1 MNPRMIFSSFL
12 VAGLVLTAGG
22 ACAAPDWSKVP
33 VTAIHV
39 FHPGATPFQW
49 IQSKGKHGGSRG
61 LARGES
67 CAGCH
72 VEGGE
77 INVDLE
83 RIAKELE
90 PAGAPKVR
98 SYPVQVQAA
107 YDANQLYVRLRFKA
121 PDGGFDHSDKDNAL
135 KATLL
140 FPDAQVPLANQVGCW
155 ASCHEDARTMPGAK
169 ESKSKY
175 VTSGGYDLMQWS
187 SNGQVSDG
195 RITDQRR
202 MQGGGANVKAEG
214 SFGPEGW
221 TITFSRKLAGATPMV
236 SGQPVN
242 FGLAIHADH
251 AGGRFHHVSFGHTI
265 GLDGEGDVKAQ
276 KF

>member
-1 MNPRMIFSSFL
+1 MNSRVIFSSLL
-12 VAGLVLTAGG
+12 VAGLGLSAGG
-22 ACAAPDWSKVP
+22 VHAAPDWSKVP

-39 FHPGATPFQW
+39 FHPGVTPFQW

-61 LARGES
+61 LSRGES

-77 INVDLE
+77 INVDVE

-107 YDANQLYVRLRFKA
+107 YDADQLYVRLRFKA
-121 PDGGFDHSDKDNAL
+121 PEGGFDHSDKENVL
-135 KATLL
+135 KATVL
-140 FPDAQVPLANQVGCW
+140 FPDAQVPLASQVGCW
-155 ASCHEDARTMPGAK
+155 ASCHEDARTMPGAQ
-169 ESKSKY
+169 ETKSKY
-175 VTSGGYDLMQWS
+175 VTAGGYDLMQWS
-187 SNGQVSDG
+187 SSGKVSDG

-202 MQGGGANVKAEG
+202 MQGGAAGVKAEG
-214 SFGPEGW
+214 SQSADGW
-221 TITFSRKLAGATPMV
+221 TITFSRKLAGPAPIV
-236 SGQPVN
+236 PGQPVY

-265 GLDGEGDVKAQ
+265 GLGGEGDVKAS